1 MKKKLFLMVALFV
14 MLLLLISCG
23 VSQSKLDEQINGET
37 AKADVMGLEVN
48 YPTEWQATDNGSST
62 SIVFQNKDK
71 WVAEEEI
78 TYVRESEEAADI
90 SEFFSSFSSDAI
102 DSGSIS
108 ADGITGDYIVTNKK
122 VTDKDDEVTSYL
134 AAFKLGNSIFNY
146 SYSTSSKLFD
156 KSQAESLLGLVNAA
170 AYKSPEVSDYKMSYS
185 AEAVNGLETSKIQ
198 EGAELKRVY
207 SNGYEEAVEKDAWKI
222 SKPKK
227 LTAPTTT
234 LTVSVDDKDVEI
246 DISDIGYKH
255 YSDFPGLIDFGN
267 FSGIEPSNTSNSGM
281 FSYNNG
287 IQDKQFIEYYDMSYT
302 YPITKENAHFIEEYY
317 QAIQKEGIS
326 DSTSGDHPFH
336 HFYYH
341 SDQSDEAHLFMII
354 RDDNEFTIYRTTDKS
369 PF

>member
-1 MKKKLFLMVALFV
+1 MKKKVFLMVALFA

-37 AKADVMGLEVN
+37 AKADVKGLEVN
-48 YPTEWQATDNGSST
+48 YPAEWQATDNGNST
-62 SIVFQNKDK
+62 SIAFLNKDK

-78 TYVRESEEAADI
+78 TYVKETEEDADI
-90 SEFFSSFSSDAI
+90 NEFFSSFSSDAI

-108 ADGITGDYIVTNKK
+108 AEGITGNYIITNKK

-134 AAFKLGNSIFNY
+134 AAFKLGNSVFNY

-156 KSQAESLLGLVNAA
+156 KSQAETLLGLINAA
-170 AYKSPEVSDYKMSYS
+170 AYKSPEVSNYSMSYS
-185 AEAVNGLETSKIQ
+185 GEAVNGMETSKIQ
-198 EGAELKRVY
+198 ESAELKRVY
-207 SNGYEEAVEKDAWKI
+207 SNGYEEAVEKGAWEI

-234 LTVSVDDKDVEI
+234 LTVAVDGKEVEME
-246 DISDIGYKH
+246 ISDIGYKH
-255 YSDFPGLIDFGN
+255 YSDSPGLIDFGN
-267 FSGIEPSNTSNSGM
+267 FSGIEPSKTSNSGM

-287 IQDKQFIEYYDMSYT
+287 YSKTPFIEYYDMCYT
-302 YPITKENAHFIEEYY
+302 YPITKDNAHFIEEYY
-317 QAIQKEGIS
+317 QAIQKEGIH
-326 DSTSGDHPFH
+326 DSTSGDHPFR

-341 SDQSDEAHLFMII
+341 LDQSDEEHYFMII
-354 RDDNEFTIYRTTDKS
+354 RDDNEFTIYRTTDVS